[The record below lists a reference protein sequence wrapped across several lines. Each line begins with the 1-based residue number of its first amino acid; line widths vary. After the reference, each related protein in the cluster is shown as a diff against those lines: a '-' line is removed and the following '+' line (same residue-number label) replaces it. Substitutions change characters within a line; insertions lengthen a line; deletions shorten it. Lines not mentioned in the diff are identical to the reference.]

1 MLQTLTVEEN
11 NLQSIEPSV
20 AQLRSMQLLRLRKNQ
35 LSHDAINQFLSRGCA
50 LSESL
55 KELDLRNNALTQM
68 PMGIRHLQSMETLLL
83 SFNKIDAL
91 DRFPWWELT
100 KVSVISISDNKL
112 RSLGEIYLV
121 PQLASLSFENNNLTQ
136 VPCELGLCQQLRAIY
151 MNGNPQK
158 TVRGGVIAKGSMEIL
173 TYLKNKFP
181 PNAVLPP
188 PSPASARGCNQDDER
203 AALKASSALVNSFK
217 SATMYAASGGGGSAP
232 TTYKTQYA
240 ATKAEPVNNV
250 PLGNPD
256 KDSIRENLVVLT
268 DQIMELEGELENH
281 ALSAPKRYAMKKEL
295 ALLRSTRIREER
307 KLK

>member
-1 MLQTLTVEEN
+1 M
-11 NLQSIEPSV
+11 QSIDPSI
-20 AQLRSMQLLRLRKNQ
+20 AQLRSLQLLRLRKNQ
-35 LSHDAINQFLSRGCA
+35 LSHDAINDFLTIGCA

-68 PMGIRHLQSMETLLL
+68 PMGIRHLHTMETLLL
-83 SFNKIDAL
+83 SFNKIDSL
-91 DRFPWWELT
+91 DRFPWWEFT

-112 RSLGEIYLV
+112 RSLGEIYQA
-121 PQLASLSFENNNLTQ
+121 PRLASLSFENNNLTQ
-136 VPCELGLCQQLRAIY
+136 VPCELGLCPHLRAIY

-188 PSPASARGCNQDDER
+188 PSPSSTRGCNQDNER
-203 AALKASSALVNSFK
+203 AALKTPSPSASSALVTSSK
-217 SATMYAASGGGGSAP
+217 SASLHAASGGSSAP
-232 TTYKTQYA
+232 TRNAQYA
-240 ATKAEPVNNV
+240 ATSAEYGGEAPVNNHESG
-250 PLGNPD
+250 GNNA
-256 KDSIRENLVVLT
+256 IRKTLVALT
-268 DQIMELEGELENH
+268 DQIGQLEVELENH